1 MIMTLHSTVVV
12 MLQRVAVFALA
23 LIAIMP
29 DSMAR
34 TILVTVLA
42 SRAITTRIPI
52 PMALTI

>member
-1 MIMTLHSTVVV
+1 MIMTLHSTMVV

-34 TILVTVLA
+34 TILVAVSV
-42 SRAITTRIPI
+42 SRTMTARIPI
-52 PMALTI
+52 PMAMTI